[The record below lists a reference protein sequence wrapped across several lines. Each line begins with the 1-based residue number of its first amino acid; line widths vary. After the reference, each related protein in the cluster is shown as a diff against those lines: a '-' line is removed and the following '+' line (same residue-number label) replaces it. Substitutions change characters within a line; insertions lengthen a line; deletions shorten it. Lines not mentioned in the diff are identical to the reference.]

1 MNHPGFAINPSREQ
15 MHRLT
20 SLYPWE
26 RKPTSRKQRMKLR
39 RWQAFAWNQE
49 MKMRANPIISRE
61 FGVKD
66 KDTGIPLDITTYANG
81 DRHVSISSP
90 SYVIAC
96 DPRAPIILTTD

>member
-1 MNHPGFAINPSREQ
+1 MNHPGFSINPSREQ
-15 MHRLT
+15 LHRLT

-26 RKPTSRKQRMKLR
+26 RRPTSRKRRMKIR
-39 RWQAFAWNQE
+39 RWQAFAWHQE
-49 MKMRANPIISRE
+49 RMMRYNPIVSRE

-81 DRHVSISSP
+81 ERHVNLSCAGYAIG
-90 SYVIAC
+90 C